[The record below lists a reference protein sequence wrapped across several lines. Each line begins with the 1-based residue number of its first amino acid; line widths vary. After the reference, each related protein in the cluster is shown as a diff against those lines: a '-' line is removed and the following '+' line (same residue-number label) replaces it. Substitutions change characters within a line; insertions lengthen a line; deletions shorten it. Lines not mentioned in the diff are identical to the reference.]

1 LQLAILHG
9 FTYCH
14 FDHTL
19 DPTRAGSWQKM
30 LVLQAVMAFARVVM
44 IMDHDAFFARA
55 DVNPFAML
63 NHSAVV
69 NEKFDILFSSDFD
82 RGRHDGLHDAGSVSI
97 NAGVFFAKTSDWTRA
112 FISSGCTR
120 IFQMR

>member
-1 LQLAILHG
+1 
-9 FTYCH
+9 
-14 FDHTL
+14 
-19 DPTRAGSWQKM
+19 M

-97 NAGVFFAKTSDWTRA
+97 NAGVFFAKTSNWTRA